1 MENNNNKLIDELT
14 VYDAENHTTLFCDNK
29 ERYVIPLY
37 QRAYAWTDVEIEQ
50 LIDDILE
57 HTGEH
62 YYIGSLIVYKRGH
75 EFEVIDGQQRL
86 TTLLLLMIELE
97 LPVKNI
103 LSFACRKKADDTLG
117 KYIEGKEVLDEDL
130 EQNLVR
136 GRRIIAE
143 KLSADQ
149 IDRDDLAQKLT
160 HLRLYRIQVPPNTDL
175 NRYFEIMNTRGEQ
188 LEQHDILKAMLMSE
202 IQGDA
207 AKSLFAKIWEACSDM
222 TGYVP
227 MHFDVTTRRLLFGGS
242 WNDLERNWLQ
252 EIDYDE
258 FAEQSED
265 GDEPG
270 LTIDKILAPGFKV
283 QYDDGSTDKNER
295 VRFES
300 MIDFPYF
307 LLHVLR
313 VYIHAKDVQFP
324 EEEETQ
330 RLLDDKKLI
339 REFERVLRH
348 GKIGRRQIDKHRE
361 DFSLSFME
369 CLLRCRFLF
378 DKYIIKR
385 EYANES
391 SDGEWSLKQLEVSGQ
406 ESKKKAYFKKTEF
419 RDSGEWVKSAEHRN
433 KEITM
438 LQSALRV
445 SYTSPK
451 VMHWITELLKWLY
464 DNAGERSWYFYI
476 PTIEGIAIDSVKENF
491 FANGSRHMGVNTPH
505 IVFNYLDFLL
515 WRENKEKYADFV
527 FEFRNS
533 VEHWYPQHP
542 SEGTFDT
549 WEQEEVDDFG
559 NLCIIQRSVNSRFSN
574 MAPAAKKTTFGQMIS
589 KGSLKLRLMAE
600 QTSGGS
606 DANIRWKQEYE
617 DFGTEMIEKLSV
629 ACHVEWPDET
639 EQE

>member
-1 MENNNNKLIDELT
+1 MENNSKLIDELV
-14 VYDAENHTTLFCDNK
+14 VYDAENHTTLFCNGK

-50 LIDDILE
+50 LIDDIME
-57 HTGEH
+57 HNGEH
-62 YYIGSLIVYKRGH
+62 YYIGSLIVYKRNR

-103 LSFACRKKADDTLG
+103 LSFACRKKADDTLA
-117 KYIEGKEVLDEDL
+117 KYIGGKEVLEEEL

-136 GRRIIAE
+136 GKRIIAE

-149 IDRDDLAQKLT
+149 IDRDILAQKLT

-188 LEQHDILKAMLMSE
+188 LEQHDILKALLMSE
-202 IQGDA
+202 IQDDTT
-207 AKSLFAKIWEACSDM
+207 KSLFAKVWEACSDM
-222 TGYVP
+222 TGYVQ
-227 MHFDVTTRRLLFGGS
+227 MHFDKTTRSLLFGGD
-242 WNDLERNWLQ
+242 WNYLNQDWLK

-258 FAEQSED
+258 LAKQNEIKDESEISL
-265 GDEPG
+265 E
-270 LTIDKILAPGFKV
+270 KILAPGFKV
-283 QYDDGSTDKNER
+283 QYDDGSTDKDER

-300 MIDFPYF
+300 VIDFPYF

-313 VYIHAKDVQFP
+313 VYIHIYDVQFP
-324 EEEETQ
+324 EQEESQ

-339 REFERVLRH
+339 REFERVLH
-348 GKIGRRQIDKHRE
+348 YGKMGRCQIDKHKE
-361 DFSLSFME
+361 DFSISFME
-369 CLLRCRFLF
+369 CLLWCRFLF

-391 SDGEWSLKQLEVSGQ
+391 ADGEWSLKQLEVSGQ
-406 ESKKKAYFKKTEF
+406 RGKKRAYFKNTALRDEYEWEKT
-419 RDSGEWVKSAEHRN
+419 AEPRN
-433 KEITM
+433 KEATM
-438 LQSALRV
+438 IQSALRV

-464 DNAGERSWYFYI
+464 DNAGKRSWYFYI
-476 PTIEGIAIDSVKENF
+476 SAIEEIAIDSVKENF
-491 FANGSRHMGVNTPH
+491 FASENRHMGVNTPH

-515 WRENKEKYADFV
+515 WRENKEKYADFA

-549 WEQEEVDDFG
+549 WEQDEVDDFG

-600 QTSGGS
+600 RTSSGS
-606 DANIRWKQEYE
+606 DANTHWKQEYE
-617 DFGTEMIEKLSV
+617 GFGTEMIEKLSA
-629 ACHVEWPDET
+629 ACGIEWSDET
-639 EQE
+639 EWE

>member
-1 MENNNNKLIDELT
+1 MENNNSKLIDELT
-14 VYDAENHTTLFCDNK
+14 VYDAKNHTTLFCNGK
-29 ERYVIPLY
+29 EKYVIPLY

-57 HTGEH
+57 HNGEH
-62 YYIGSLIVYKRGH
+62 YYIGSLIVYKRNR

-149 IDRDDLAQKLT
+149 IDRDALAQKLT

-202 IQGDA
+202 IQDDA
-207 AKSLFAKIWEACSDM
+207 SKNLFAKIWEACSDM
-222 TGYVP
+222 TGYVQ
-227 MHFDVTTRRLLFGGS
+227 MHFDVATRRLLFGGD
-242 WNDLERNWLQ
+242 WNWLQ
-252 EIDYDE
+252 EIDCDE

-265 GDEPG
+265 EDEPE
-270 LTIDKILAPGFKV
+270 LSIDEILAPGFKV
-283 QYDDGSTDKNER
+283 RYDDGSTDKNER

-300 MIDFPYF
+300 VIEFPYF

-313 VYIHAKDVQFP
+313 VYIHANNVQFP

-339 REFERVLRH
+339 REFDRVLRY

-361 DFSLSFME
+361 NFSLEFME
-369 CLLRCRFLF
+369 CLLRCRFFF

-391 SDGEWSLKQLEVSGQ
+391 ADGEWSLKQLEVSGQ
-406 ESKKKAYFKKTEF
+406 GSKKKAYFKKTEF
-419 RDSGEWVKSAEHRN
+419 RDENEWGRTAEPRN

-464 DNAGERSWYFYI
+464 DNVGKRSWYFYI
-476 PTIEGIAIDSVKENF
+476 PAIEEIAIDSVKENF
-491 FANGSRHMGVNTPH
+491 FFNGCRCMGVNTPH

-515 WRENKEKYADFV
+515 WRENKERYADFV

-589 KGSLKLRLMAE
+589 RGSLKLRLMAE
-600 QTSGGS
+600 RTSGGS
-606 DANIRWKQEYE
+606 DANIQWKQEYE
-617 DFGTEMIEKLSV
+617 DFGSEMIEKLSA
-629 ACHVEWPDET
+629 ACHIECPFEP

>member
-1 MENNNNKLIDELT
+1 MGNSSKLIDELT
-14 VYDAENHTTLFCDNK
+14 VYDAENHTTLFCDRK
-29 ERYVIPLY
+29 EKYVIPLY

-62 YYIGSLIVYKRGH
+62 YYIGSLIVYKRNS

-86 TTLLLLMIELE
+86 TTLLLLMIELG

-103 LSFACRKKADDTLG
+103 LSFACRKKADNTLS
-117 KYIEGKEVLDEDL
+117 KYIEGKEVQEEDL

-136 GRRIIAE
+136 GRRIITE
-143 KLSADQ
+143 KLSAGQ
-149 IDRDDLAQKLT
+149 INRDVLAQKLT
-160 HLRLYRIQVPPNTDL
+160 HLRLYRIQVPPHTDL

-188 LEQHDILKAMLMSE
+188 LEQHDILKATLMSE
-202 IQGDA
+202 IQDDA
-207 AKSLFAKIWEACSDM
+207 TKRLFAKIWEACSDM
-222 TGYVP
+222 TGYVQ
-227 MHFDVTTRRLLFGGS
+227 MHFDVTTRRLLFGGDWS
-242 WNDLERNWLQ
+242 WLQ
-252 EIDYDE
+252 EIDYE
-258 FAEQSED
+258 GFAEQGEEKEEAELSI
-265 GDEPG
+265 DE
-270 LTIDKILAPGFKV
+270 ILAPGFKV

-300 MIDFPYF
+300 MIDFSYF

-313 VYIHAKDVQFP
+313 VYIYANDVQFP

-348 GKIGRRQIDKHRE
+348 GKIRRRQIDNHRD
-361 DFSLSFME
+361 DFSISFME

-391 SDGEWSLKQLEVSGQ
+391 ADGEWSLKQLEVSGQ
-406 ESKKKAYFKKTEF
+406 ESKKKAYYKKTEF
-419 RDSGEWVKSAEHRN
+419 RNYGEWVKTSEPRN

-451 VMHWITELLKWLY
+451 VMHWITELMKWLY
-464 DNAGERSWYFYI
+464 DNDDGSSWYFYI
-476 PTIEGIAIDSVKENF
+476 PAIEEIAIEAVKENF
-491 FANGSRHMGVNTPH
+491 FTNGDRHMGVNTPH

-515 WRENKEKYADFV
+515 WRENKVKYADFV

-549 WEQEEVDDFG
+549 WEREEVDDFG

-574 MAPAAKKTTFGQMIS
+574 MAPAAKKATFSQMIR
-589 KGSLKLRLMAE
+589 KGSLKLRLME
-600 QTSGGS
+600 ERTVSGS

-617 DFGTEMIEKLSV
+617 DFGTKMIDKLKA
-629 ACHVEWPDET
+629 ACGVGTDI
-639 EQE
+639 

>member
-1 MENNNNKLIDELT
+1 MENNNSKLIDELT
-14 VYDAENHTTLFCDNK
+14 VYDAENHTTLFCNEK

-57 HTGEH
+57 HNGEH
-62 YYIGSLIVYKRGH
+62 YYIGSLIVYKRNH

-103 LSFACRKKADDTLG
+103 LSFACRKKADDTLS
-117 KYIEGKEVLDEDL
+117 KYIEDKEILDEDL

-149 IDRDDLAQKLT
+149 IDRDVLSQKLT

-202 IQGDA
+202 IQDDA
-207 AKSLFAKIWEACSDM
+207 VKNLFAKIWEACSDM
-222 TGYVP
+222 TGYVQ
-227 MHFDVTTRRLLFGGS
+227 MHFDVATRRLLFGGD
-242 WNDLERNWLQ
+242 WNWLQ

-258 FAEQSED
+258 IVEQSVDED
-265 GDEPG
+265 ESELSIDE
-270 LTIDKILAPGFKV
+270 ILAPEFRV

-313 VYIHAKDVQFP
+313 VYIHVNDVQFP
-324 EEEETQ
+324 EKEETQ

-348 GKIGRRQIDKHRE
+348 GRIGRRQIGKDKE
-361 DFSLSFME
+361 NFSISFME

-391 SDGEWSLKQLEVSGQ
+391 ADGEWSLKQLEVSGQ

-419 RDSGEWVKSAEHRN
+419 RDYGEWAKSAEPRN
-433 KEITM
+433 KEIAM

-464 DNAGERSWYFYI
+464 DNAGEKSWCFYI
-476 PTIEGIAIDSVKENF
+476 PMIEEIAIDSVKENF
-491 FANGSRHMGVNTPH
+491 FINGSRHMGVNTPH

-515 WRENKEKYADFV
+515 WRESKEKYADFV

-559 NLCIIQRSVNSRFSN
+559 NLCIIQRNVNSRFSN

-600 QTSGGS
+600 RTGGGS
-606 DANIRWKQEYE
+606 DANIQWKKEYE
-617 DFGTEMIEKLSV
+617 DFGSEMIEKLSA
-629 ACHVEWPDET
+629 ACHIEWPFEP

>member
-1 MENNNNKLIDELT
+1 MENNSKLIDELT
-14 VYDAENHTTLFCDNK
+14 VYDAENHTTLFCSTN
-29 ERYVIPLY
+29 ERYIIPLY

-57 HTGEH
+57 HNGEH
-62 YYIGSLIVYKRGH
+62 YYIGSLIVYKRNQ

-97 LPVKNI
+97 LPAENI
-103 LSFACRKKADDTLG
+103 LTFACRKKADDTLS

-130 EQNLVR
+130 EPNLVR

-143 KLSADQ
+143 KLSTDQ
-149 IDRDDLAQKLT
+149 IDRDVLSQKLT
-160 HLRLYRIQVPPNTDL
+160 HLKLYRIQVPPNTDL

-202 IQGDA
+202 IQDDA

-222 TGYVP
+222 TGYVQ
-227 MHFDVTTRRLLFGGS
+227 MHFDVATRRLLFGGD
-242 WNDLERNWLQ
+242 WNWLQ
-252 EIDYDE
+252 TIEYDGLAERDEDENEPELSIDE
-258 FAEQSED
+258 
-265 GDEPG
+265 
-270 LTIDKILAPGFKV
+270 ILAPGFKV
-283 QYDDGSTDKNER
+283 QYDDGGADRNER

-300 MIDFPYF
+300 VIEFPYF

-313 VYIHAKDVQFP
+313 VYIHAKDVRFP
-324 EEEETQ
+324 EGEETQ

-348 GKIGRRQIDKHRE
+348 GRIGRQKIDKHRE

-391 SDGEWSLKQLEVSGQ
+391 ADGEWSLKQLEVSGQ

-419 RDSGEWVKSAEHRN
+419 RDYGEWTKSAEPRN

-464 DNAGERSWYFYI
+464 DNEWESSWYFYI
-476 PTIEGIAIDSVKENF
+476 PAIEEIAIDSVKENF
-491 FANGSRHMGVNTPH
+491 FTNGNRHMGVNTPH

-515 WRENKEKYADFV
+515 WRENKDKYADFV

-549 WEQEEVDDFG
+549 WDQEEVDDFG

-600 QTSGGS
+600 RTRGGS
-606 DANIRWKQEYE
+606 DANIKWKQGYE
-617 DFGTEMIEKLSV
+617 AFGTEMIEKLSA
-629 ACHVEWPDET
+629 ACNIDWI
-639 EQE
+639 

>member
-1 MENNNNKLIDELT
+1 MENNNSKLIDELT
-14 VYDAENHTTLFCDNK
+14 VYDAENHTTLFCNGK

-57 HTGEH
+57 HNGEH
-62 YYIGSLIVYKRGH
+62 YYIGSLIVYKRNH

-103 LSFACRKKADDTLG
+103 LSFACRKKADDTLS
-117 KYIEGKEVLDEDL
+117 KYIEDKEILDEDL

-149 IDRDDLAQKLT
+149 IDRDVLSQKLT

-202 IQGDA
+202 IQDDA
-207 AKSLFAKIWEACSDM
+207 VKNLFAKIWEACSDM
-222 TGYVP
+222 TGYVQ
-227 MHFDVTTRRLLFGGS
+227 MHFDVATRRLLFGGD
-242 WNDLERNWLQ
+242 WNWLQ

-258 FAEQSED
+258 IVEQSVDED
-265 GDEPG
+265 ESELSIDE
-270 LTIDKILAPGFKV
+270 ILAPGFRV

-313 VYIHAKDVQFP
+313 VYIHVNDVQFP
-324 EEEETQ
+324 EKEETQ

-348 GKIGRRQIDKHRE
+348 GRIGRRQIGKDKE
-361 DFSLSFME
+361 NFSISFME

-391 SDGEWSLKQLEVSGQ
+391 ADGEWGLKQLEVSGQ

-419 RDSGEWVKSAEHRN
+419 RDYGEWAKSAEPRN
-433 KEITM
+433 KEIAM

-464 DNAGERSWYFYI
+464 DNAGEKSWCFYI
-476 PTIEGIAIDSVKENF
+476 PMIEEIAIDSVKENF
-491 FANGSRHMGVNTPH
+491 FINGSRHMGVNTPH

-515 WRENKEKYADFV
+515 WRESKEKYADFV

-600 QTSGGS
+600 RTGGGS
-606 DANIRWKQEYE
+606 DANIQWKQEYE
-617 DFGTEMIEKLSV
+617 DFGSEMIEKLSA
-629 ACHVEWPDET
+629 ACHIEWPFEP

>member
-1 MENNNNKLIDELT
+1 MENNNSKLIDELT
-14 VYDAENHTTLFCDNK
+14 VYDAENHTTLFCNEK

-57 HTGEH
+57 HNGEH
-62 YYIGSLIVYKRGH
+62 YYIGSLIVYKRNH

-103 LSFACRKKADDTLG
+103 LSFACRKKADDTLS
-117 KYIEGKEVLDEDL
+117 KYIEDKEILDEDL

-149 IDRDDLAQKLT
+149 IDRDVLSQKLT

-202 IQGDA
+202 IQDDA
-207 AKSLFAKIWEACSDM
+207 VKNLFAKIWEACSDM
-222 TGYVP
+222 TGYVQ
-227 MHFDVTTRRLLFGGS
+227 MHFDVATRRLLFGGD
-242 WNDLERNWLQ
+242 WNWLQ

-258 FAEQSED
+258 IVEQSVDED
-265 GDEPG
+265 ESELSIDE
-270 LTIDKILAPGFKV
+270 ILAPGFRV

-313 VYIHAKDVQFP
+313 VYIHVNDVQFP
-324 EEEETQ
+324 EKEETQ

-348 GKIGRRQIDKHRE
+348 GRIGRRQIGKDKE
-361 DFSLSFME
+361 NFSISFME

-391 SDGEWSLKQLEVSGQ
+391 ADGEWSLKQLEVSGQ

-419 RDSGEWVKSAEHRN
+419 RDYGEWAKSAEPRN
-433 KEITM
+433 KEIAM

-464 DNAGERSWYFYI
+464 DNAGEKSWCFYI
-476 PTIEGIAIDSVKENF
+476 PMIEEIAIDSVKENF
-491 FANGSRHMGVNTPH
+491 FINGSRHMGVNTPH

-515 WRENKEKYADFV
+515 WRESKEKYADFV

-600 QTSGGS
+600 RTGGGS
-606 DANIRWKQEYE
+606 DANIQWKQEYE
-617 DFGTEMIEKLSV
+617 DFGSEMIEKLSA
-629 ACHVEWPDET
+629 ACHIEWPFEP

>member
-1 MENNNNKLIDELT
+1 MENNRNNLIDELT
-14 VYDAENHTTLFCDNK
+14 VCDEETHTTLFCNPK

-37 QRAYAWTDVEIEQ
+37 QRAYAWADVEIEQ

-57 HTGEH
+57 HNGEH
-62 YYIGSLIVYKRGH
+62 YYIGSLIVYKRND

-103 LSFACRKKADDTLG
+103 LSFACRKRADDTLS
-117 KYIEGKEVLDEDL
+117 KYIEGKEILDEDL

-149 IDRDDLAQKLT
+149 VDKEVLVQKLT
-160 HLRLYRIQVPPNTDL
+160 RLRLYRIQVPPYTDL

-188 LEQHDILKAMLMSE
+188 LEQHDILKATLMSE
-202 IQGDA
+202 IQDDA
-207 AKSLFAKIWEACSDM
+207 IKGLFAKIWEACSDM
-222 TGYVP
+222 SGYVQ
-227 MHFDVTTRRLLFGGS
+227 MHFDVATRRLLFGGD
-242 WNDLERNWLQ
+242 WKWLQ

-258 FAEQSED
+258 LAEQ
-265 GDEPG
+265 DEVEPEF
-270 LTIDKILAPGFKV
+270 TIDDILAPGFKV
-283 QYDDGSTDKNER
+283 RYDDGCTDKNER

-300 MIDFPYF
+300 IIDFPYF

-313 VYIHAKDVQFP
+313 VYIQVNNVKFP
-324 EEEETQ
+324 EEEET
-330 RLLDDKKLI
+330 RSLLDDKKLI
-339 REFERVLRH
+339 REFDRVLRH
-348 GKIGRRQIDKHRE
+348 GKIGRQQIDKHRE
-361 DFSLSFME
+361 EFSVSFME
-369 CLLRCRFLF
+369 CLLKCRFLF

-391 SDGEWSLKQLEVSGQ
+391 ADGEWSLKQLEVSGQ
-406 ESKKKAYFKKTEF
+406 ESKKKAYFKNTEF
-419 RDSGEWVKSAEHRN
+419 RDEREWARSAEPRN

-451 VMHWITELLKWLY
+451 VMHWITKLLKWLC
-464 DNAGERSWYFYI
+464 DNEGMTNWHFYI
-476 PTIEGIAIDSVKENF
+476 QTIEKIAIEAVKEYF
-491 FANGSRHMGVNTPH
+491 FNNGNRHMGVNTPH
-505 IVFNYLDFLL
+505 IVFNYLDYLL
-515 WRENKEKYADFV
+515 WKEDKQKYMNFV

-533 VEHWYPQHP
+533 VEHWYPRHP

-574 MAPAAKKTTFGQMIS
+574 MAPAAKKTTFGQMIG

-600 QTSGGS
+600 RTGSGS
-606 DANIRWKQEYE
+606 DANIQWKREYKE
-617 DFGTEMIEKLSV
+617 FGTEMIKKLKA
-629 ACHVEWPDET
+629 ACGVGRNA
-639 EQE
+639 